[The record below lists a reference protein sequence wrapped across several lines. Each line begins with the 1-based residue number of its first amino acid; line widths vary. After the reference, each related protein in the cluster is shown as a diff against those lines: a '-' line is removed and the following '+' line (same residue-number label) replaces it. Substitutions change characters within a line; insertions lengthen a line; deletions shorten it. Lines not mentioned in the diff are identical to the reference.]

1 MTKTDLV
8 MDGEGQALRERLRVL
23 NPDAPILKAADP
35 DLDLSSL
42 TAVQTDVSP
51 NSSLSPSGFYCEE
64 PTQLISADG
73 MPHQAAISSIA
84 LRIDRPVDWTAFGLW
99 LTMLL
104 NRHGERVLRV
114 KGILNL
120 SGEERPVA
128 VHGVQHLVHIP
139 VHMEEWPSDDR
150 ASRLVFIPG
159 WTGRCRIETVFRSL
173 HTGTGTRRSSA
184 APSLI
189 AAQ

>member
-1 MTKTDLV
+1 
-8 MDGEGQALRERLRVL
+8 
-23 NPDAPILKAADP
+23 
-35 DLDLSSL
+35 
-42 TAVQTDVSP
+42 
-51 NSSLSPSGFYCEE
+51 
-64 PTQLISADG
+64 
-73 MPHQAAISSIA
+73 
-84 LRIDRPVDWTAFGLW
+84 
-99 LTMLL
+99 
-104 NRHGERVLRV
+104 V

-150 ASRLVFIPG
+150 ASRLVFILDG
-159 WTGRCRIETVFRSL
+159 LDGAVLKRSFEAFTL
-173 HTGTGTRRSSA
+173 APVPQKSSA